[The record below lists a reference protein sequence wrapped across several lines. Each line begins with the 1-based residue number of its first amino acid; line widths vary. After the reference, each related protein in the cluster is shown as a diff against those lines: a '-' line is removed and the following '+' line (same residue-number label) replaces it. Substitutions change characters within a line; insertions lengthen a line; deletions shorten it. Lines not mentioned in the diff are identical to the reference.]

1 MAIHQSNIS
10 EISILERVQFYK
22 IDLNRVIDFVDARS
36 KPLIKLLMNG
46 CKLSSE
52 EARRMDENIDRF
64 VKSQGEQ
71 NLLSKRDNRR
81 KVYVEMV
88 NKAINKYKNVK

>member
-1 MAIHQSNIS
+1 
-10 EISILERVQFYK
+10 
-22 IDLNRVIDFVDARS
+22 
-36 KPLIKLLMNG
+36 
-46 CKLSSE
+46 
-52 EARRMDENIDRF
+52 MDENIDRF